1 MPLVLFFKEACMG
14 KDRLNKKVGYG
25 MLAAFY
31 APLLTEKQQS
41 MLEMY
46 CDEDLSLSE
55 IATQLS
61 ISRQAVSDNLNRA
74 YDRLDELENHL
85 QLFSSFVSMQQR
97 VKRCGELLKLVDA
110 SAVTSVYLKEA
121 IDVLSETPELKGGK
135 DGV

>member
-1 MPLVLFFKEACMG
+1 MG

-74 YDRLDELENHL
+74 
-85 QLFSSFVSMQQR
+85 
-97 VKRCGELLKLVDA
+97 
-110 SAVTSVYLKEA
+110 
-121 IDVLSETPELKGGK
+121 
-135 DGV
+135 

>member
-1 MPLVLFFKEACMG
+1 MG

-110 SAVTSVYLKEA
+110 SDVTSVYLKEA